1 MGAAARGTPLARR
14 RSESRRVSQADV
26 ARQARVSTGIVSSVI
41 NGRDYG
47 SIRVSDATKQRVWA
61 AVQELGYV
69 PNLAA
74 RNLARGSNRLIGVFT
89 YQPVF
94 PYESRDFYHDFLI
107 GVEEAAEDQGY
118 NLLMI
123 TGARDDR
130 GRRSVYAGGVNNLQL
145 ADGAVLVGSGED
157 VDELIRMTREGY
169 PFVYI
174 GQRRLPGADLS
185 FVAADYRRGTQAIV
199 HRLYEL
205 GHRRIGMLQDPGA
218 GEPVPARRPG
228 FVDACQEL
236 GIPDEHRPLY
246 TFAEHRRGEAGVQVI
261 GSAEDL
267 ITEVEATG
275 ITAVVVE
282 QGAAAGRI
290 RTAALGAGLQVPGDL
305 SLVSL
310 AVPPL
315 ITEQADLAQ
324 LQIPRREMG
333 RQAVSIL
340 LGLLRSGSHAPVHVT
355 LPCGLHEGTTLGPP
369 DRAVH

>member
-1 MGAAARGTPLARR
+1 MARR
-14 RSESRRVSQADV
+14 RSDSRRVSQADV
-26 ARQARVSTGIVSSVI
+26 ARRAQVSTGIVSSVI

-47 SIRVSDATKQRVWA
+47 SIRVSDATRQRVWA
-61 AVQELGYV
+61 AIQELGYV

-107 GVEEAAEDQGY
+107 GVEEAAEDHGY

-123 TGARDDR
+123 TGARDDQ

-174 GQRRLPGADLS
+174 GQRRLPGAELS
-185 FVAADYRRGTQAIV
+185 FVAADYRSGTRAIV

-205 GHRRIGMLQDPGA
+205 GHRRIGMVQDPGS
-218 GEPVPARRPG
+218 GEPVAARRPG

-236 GIPDEHRPLY
+236 GIPDKHHPQY
-246 TFAEHRRGEAGVQVI
+246 TFAEHRRGEAGLRVMASVD
-261 GSAEDL
+261 EL
-267 ITEVEATG
+267 IAHLPAAG

-282 QGAAAGRI
+282 QGATAGRI
-290 RTAALGAGLQVPGDL
+290 RAAAVAAGLRVPGDL

-315 ITEQADLAQ
+315 ITDQTDLAQ
-324 LQIPRREMG
+324 LLIPRREMG

-340 LGLLRSGSHAPVHVT
+340 LGLLRPGPHAPVHVT
-355 LPCGLHEGTTLGPP
+355 LPCGLHEGQTLGRP
-369 DRAVH
+369 DQAVH